1 MAKNNK
7 SYERELRKLVLS
19 RLDEENKDIII
30 WLEPQIRATAANMAL
45 IDKVHEELTQ
55 ERSLSNSVVGS
66 TGQQKTEVNPLL
78 AQYDKM
84 QRTLIMQYESLG
96 LNFNLAPKKMQDT
109 NSSKKDDPLVSL
121 FQQRYKK

>member
-1 MAKNNK
+1 MAKSNK

-30 WLEPQIRATAANMAL
+30 WLEPQIRATAANMTL

-84 QRTLIMQYESLG
+84 QRTLIMQYEALG
-96 LNFNLAPKKMQDT
+96 LNFNLTPKKMQDP
-109 NSSKKDDPLVSL
+109 NSSKKEDPLVSL